1 VAASAAAR
9 TIAPA
14 VAERVQGEQPSRLK
28 ALVAA
33 TAIGAAA
40 AVVVYRVLRS
50 APTGENSE

>member
-1 VAASAAAR
+1 VAASAAVR

-33 TAIGAAA
+33 TAVGAAA
-40 AVVVYRVLRS
+40 AVAVYRLLRS
-50 APTGENSE
+50 VPAADDSE